1 MFFIK
6 DVPFDLFPCWL
17 SDDQLVSASHQ
28 IVLTENGVPYSR
40 MTLWQYL
47 ADDPAKKS
55 STFMGLD
62 ASPPKSQLM
71 QLTSEQVSA

>member
-47 ADDPAKKS
+47 ADDPVKRS
-55 STFMGLD
+55 LT
-62 ASPPKSQLM
+62 SPPRSQLM

>member
-47 ADDPAKKS
+47 ADDPAKRS
-55 STFMGLD
+55 LT
-62 ASPPKSQLM
+62 SPPRSQLM